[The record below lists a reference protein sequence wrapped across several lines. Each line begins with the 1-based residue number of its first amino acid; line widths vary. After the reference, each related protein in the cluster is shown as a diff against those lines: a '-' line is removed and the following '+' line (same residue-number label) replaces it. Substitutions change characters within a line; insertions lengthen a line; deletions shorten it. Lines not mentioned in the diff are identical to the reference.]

1 MVLHI
6 MLGYWFDIVRHFPS
20 LTYKVVVGFLTPMP
34 DWAMVLRKFI
44 QTNNNKRKKINYKRI
59 KEENKEVKVWTFL

>member
-6 MLGYWFDIVRHFPS
+6 MLDYWFDIMRHFPS
-20 LTYKVVVGFLTPMP
+20 LAYKVVVGFLTPMP

-59 KEENKEVKVWTFL
+59 KEENKEVEVWTFL